1 MKPGDQRLIHG
12 LNGLAVVLAWFV
24 ATWLGG
30 APLATPVSMG
40 AGCTALAIAGIGI
53 AVRVLTTNG
62 PTWQKLLAANVFVG
76 QLGFVGWV
84 IWRFDPAGGPFAAG
98 VMAVLGA
105 TVVAALIDG
114 VKQQRQEQQ
123 QEQEETNE

>member
-1 MKPGDQRLIHG
+1 MKPGDQRIIHG
-12 LNGLAVVLAWFV
+12 LNGLAVVLSWFV

-30 APLATPVSMG
+30 EPLATPVSMG

-53 AVRVLTTNG
+53 AVRYLTKDG
-62 PTWQKLLAANVFVG
+62 PTWQKVVAAQVFVG

-84 IWRFDPAGGPFAAG
+84 IWHFDPSGGPFAAG

-114 VKQQRQEQQ
+114 VKQQRE
-123 QEQEETNE
+123 EQEE